1 MDLLDVIG
9 ILVAIWF
16 QELGR
21 MVFSGDILGIVV
33 WLMGVGF
40 VGFVLVA
47 LARLPVRV
55 MTTVTQA
62 VITQTG
68 KPAKAIAH

>member
-1 MDLLDVIG
+1 MALLDLIG

-33 WLMGVGF
+33 WLMGGGF
-40 VGFVLVA
+40 VGFVLVV

-55 MTTVTQA
+55 MSTVTQA
-62 VITQTG
+62 VMTRTG

>member
-1 MDLLDVIG
+1 MDVLDMNG

-21 MVFSGDILGIVV
+21 MVLSGNILGIVI
-33 WLMGVGF
+33 WLMGGGF

-55 MTTVTQA
+55 MSTVTQA
-62 VITQTG
+62 VMTQTG
-68 KPAKAIAH
+68 QPAKAIAH

>member
-9 ILVAIWF
+9 ILVTIWF

-33 WLMGVGF
+33 WLMGGGF
-40 VGFVLVA
+40 VGFVLVV

-55 MTTVTQA
+55 MSTVTQA
-62 VITQTG
+62 VMPQTG
-68 KPAKAIAH
+68 KPAKTIPH